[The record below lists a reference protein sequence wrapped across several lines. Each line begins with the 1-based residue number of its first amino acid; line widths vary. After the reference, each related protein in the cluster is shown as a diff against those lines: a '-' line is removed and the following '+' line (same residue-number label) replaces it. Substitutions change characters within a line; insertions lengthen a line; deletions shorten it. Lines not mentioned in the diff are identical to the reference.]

1 VQIKNETLLPQGRQ
15 MAINIFGTQSRL
27 KRTALKATS
36 FSFLAISISF
46 TSGCANTAEGAGT
59 GALAGA
65 AGGLV
70 SGLIWG
76 GDPLESAAR
85 GAAVGAASGAAVG
98 AVQDAK
104 QSSAEET
111 PQEPSDTSSN
121 QLPSKQQL
129 IAAIGEPAV
138 DGIVALAK
146 CDYSSA
152 LNKAKQSKA
161 ASEPHYQEA
170 GVWLEALSYAETGDV
185 DKLNASYAEI
195 IKLDKQVSNVLEA
208 QTELSDSLNK
218 LKQIRLEHDLPESC
232 S

>member
-1 VQIKNETLLPQGRQ
+1 MARKLLS
-15 MAINIFGTQSRL
+15 TQSRI
-27 KRTALKATS
+27 KRVAIKATS
-36 FSFLAISISF
+36 FSLLAISISF

-104 QSSAEET
+104 QSSAEQA
-111 PQEPSDTSSN
+111 PQESTDTSAN
-121 QLPSKQQL
+121 QLPSKEQL

-152 LNKAKQSKA
+152 LSNAQLSKA

-185 DKLNASYAEI
+185 DKLNASYTEI

-208 QTELSDSLNK
+208 QTELSESLSK

>member
-1 VQIKNETLLPQGRQ
+1 
-15 MAINIFGTQSRL
+15 MAISLL
-27 KRTALKATS
+27 KQIIPNKKLLLKLAS
-36 FSFLAISISF
+36 ASFLSISLF
-46 TSGCANTAEGAGT
+46 NTSGCANTAEGAGT

-104 QSSAEET
+104 QSSAKET
-111 PQEPSDTSSN
+111 PQQASENSSN
-121 QLPSKQQL
+121 ELPSKQQL

-146 CDYSSA
+146 CDYSGA
-152 LNKAKQSKA
+152 LSKAKLSKA
-161 ASEPHYQEA
+161 TSELHYQEA

-208 QTELSDSLNK
+208 QTELSESLTK
-218 LKQIRLEHDLPESC
+218 LKQIRLEHNLPESC

>member
-1 VQIKNETLLPQGRQ
+1 MKNHFKITTHIKLTLVSSLFISL
-15 MAINIFGTQSRL
+15 INI
-27 KRTALKATS
+27 
-36 FSFLAISISF
+36 
-46 TSGCANTAEGAGT
+46 SGCANTAEGAGT

-104 QSSAEET
+104 QSSAKEVP
-111 PQEPSDTSSN
+111 PQSVEANSS
-121 QLPSKQQL
+121 QLPSKEQL

-152 LNKAKQSKA
+152 LAKAKLSKA
-161 ASEPHYQEA
+161 ASEAHYQEA

-185 DKLNASYAEI
+185 EKLNASYAEI

-208 QTELSDSLNK
+208 QTELSESLTK
-218 LKQIRLEHDLPESC
+218 LKQIRLEHNLPESC

>member
-1 VQIKNETLLPQGRQ
+1 
-15 MAINIFGTQSRL
+15 M
-27 KRTALKATS
+27 
-36 FSFLAISISF
+36 
-46 TSGCANTAEGAGT
+46 
-59 GALAGA
+59 AGA

-104 QSSAEET
+104 QSSAKEA
-111 PQEPSDTSSN
+111 PQQASENSSN
-121 QLPSKQQL
+121 ELPSKEQL
-129 IAAIGEPAV
+129 VAAIGEPAV

-146 CDYSSA
+146 CDYSGA
-152 LNKAKQSKA
+152 LSNAQLSKT

-185 DKLNASYAEI
+185 EKLNASYAEI
-195 IKLDKQVSNVLEA
+195 IKLDKKVSNVLEV
-208 QTELSDSLNK
+208 QTELSDSLSK
-218 LKQIRLEHDLPESC
+218 LKKIRTQYNLPESC